1 MYNTTRWNKII
12 KPIIPSVERERE
24 REREMGEEMGKENGE
39 DKESPK
45 NNSNSNSNSENP
57 KKKKAKSCKGCLYY
71 SSSFKSNARN
81 PLCVGI
87 TRSLPQAPHYIV
99 GESEMEASRDGR
111 SFADFKYACVGYSVY
126 SNGKVSS
133 ADVKETQTELPVCVG
148 LEVLVDR
155 RVNTADPVPAHVHT
169 KEDTR
174 GFPQPRTHKPAHSV
188 GDEFLGRFSRNATVV
203 AMGVAKNLRRVGN
216 QMKERLDDILY
227 PYRRRPK

>member
-1 MYNTTRWNKII
+1 
-12 KPIIPSVERERE
+12 
-24 REREMGEEMGKENGE
+24 MGEEMGKENGE
-39 DKESPK
+39 DKENPK
-45 NNSNSNSNSENP
+45 NNNSNSENP
-57 KKKKAKSCKGCLYY
+57 KKKKTKSCKGCLYY
-71 SSSFKSNARN
+71 SSSFKSNSRN

-133 ADVKETQTELPVCVG
+133 TDVKETQTELPVCVG

-169 KEDTR
+169 KEGVVGFLANALWVLTLLRDTR